1 MCYICVMQNLLTH
14 IEKFTSLDDN
24 EKEILLSGLSELKLK
39 KKEHILR
46 EGDLSQKQ
54 FFIDQGCV
62 RLYIINEKGVEQT
75 HQFAIENWWIADYLA
90 YHNDTPTTFFIQA
103 CEPSTVIAFE
113 KKQLE
118 KILVQVPQLERYF
131 RLCFEKSVGAAQ
143 KRIRYL
149 FSMSAEE
156 RFRNMN
162 NMFPDFMQRV
172 PQYMIASYLDFSP
185 EFMSKIRAGK
195 V

>member
-1 MCYICVMQNLLTH
+1 MQNLLAH
-14 IEKFTSLDDN
+14 IDKFVSLDDR
-24 EKEILLSGLSELKLK
+24 EKNLLTSGLYEINIRK
-39 KKEHILR
+39 KQHLMR
-46 EGDLSQKQ
+46 EGELSHKQ
-54 FFIDQGCV
+54 FFVSKGCL

-75 HQFAIENWWIADYLA
+75 HQFAIENWWMADYLS
-90 YHNDTPTTFFIQA
+90 YHNESPTTFYIQA
-103 CEPSTVIAFE
+103 CEDSTVIAFD
-113 KKQLE
+113 KKQMEELLA
-118 KILVQVPQLERYF
+118 KIPKLERYF
-131 RLCFEKSVGAAQ
+131 RLCYQKSVGASQ

-156 RFRNMN
+156 RFNNMN
-162 NMFPDFMQRV
+162 SMFPDFIQRV